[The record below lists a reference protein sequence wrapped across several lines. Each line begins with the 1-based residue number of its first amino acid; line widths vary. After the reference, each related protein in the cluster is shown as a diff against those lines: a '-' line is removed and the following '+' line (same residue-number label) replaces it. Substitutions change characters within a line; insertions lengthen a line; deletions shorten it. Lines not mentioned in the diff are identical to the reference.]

1 MQTCTVPTKTPLL
14 NTRQA
19 SAYLN
24 SCGVPYSK
32 KTLEVFRCKKRG
44 PKYKKIVSRVY
55 YEKGWLDDFLAG
67 LEVKIFDP
75 AQM

>member
-1 MQTCTVPTKTPLL
+1 MPSKTKLL
-14 NTRQA
+14 NTVEA
-19 SAYLN
+19 SAYLT

-44 PKYKKIVSRVY
+44 PRYKKIVSRVF
-55 YEKGWLDDFLAG
+55 YEKDWLDEFLAG

-75 AQM
+75 AKM

>member
-1 MQTCTVPTKTPLL
+1 MPSKTRLL
-14 NTRQA
+14 NTVEA
-19 SAYLN
+19 SAYLT

-55 YEKGWLDDFLAG
+55 YERSWLDEFLKG

-75 AQM
+75 AKL

>member
-1 MQTCTVPTKTPLL
+1 MPSKTRLL
-14 NTRQA
+14 NTVEA
-19 SAYLN
+19 SAYLT

-55 YEKGWLDDFLAG
+55 YEKSWLDEFLEG

-75 AQM
+75 ARM